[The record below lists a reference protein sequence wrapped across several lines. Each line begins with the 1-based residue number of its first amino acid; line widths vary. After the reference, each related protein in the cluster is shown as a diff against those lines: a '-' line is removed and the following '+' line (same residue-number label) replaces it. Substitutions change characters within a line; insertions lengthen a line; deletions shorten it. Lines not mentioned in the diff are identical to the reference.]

1 MEDYKQLNFW
11 PGIALSRK
19 GLYRDRFDIPHNKI
33 ISAEI
38 EFYMTKI
45 RKRYA
50 GWSKAMVSESLIPLR
65 IGS

>member
-1 MEDYKQLNFW
+1 MEDYKQPNFC
-11 PGIALSRK
+11 PGYALSQK
-19 GLYRDRFDIPHNKI
+19 SLYRDRFDIPHNKI

-50 GWSKAMVSESLIPLR
+50 SWTKAMVGESLIPLR